1 MLVGATLQGTVSNI
15 LEENVVQPLLV
26 SLSAIQLSAETV
38 RMMMKIDDIVR
49 ARGAHGARPR
59 PPLSDPRARGGH
71 RTGATGGDSIVG

>member
-49 ARGAHGARPR
+49 ARALCPPTARPR
-59 PPLSDPRARGGH
+59 
-71 RTGATGGDSIVG
+71 